1 MCRGNLNKRRKL
13 FYFRQKGFQGTAV
26 VAQLSGWELATTN
39 QLGKERHAKAHCHP
53 RVVDDVDRRRSGL
66 VPQVAQAKPPP
77 RDTTDQQRR
86 LCERSGGTFIDLDGL
101 AKICLLPSA

>member
-1 MCRGNLNKRRKL
+1 MRKL
-13 FYFRQKGFQGTAV
+13 IATLG
-26 VAQLSGWELATTN
+26 LSTMLIGGGA
-39 QLGKERHAKAHCHP
+39 A
-53 RVVDDVDRRRSGL
+53 L